1 VAVSPSQMDA
11 TGMVHEEEEE
21 STQKKPSERGQ
32 KVRKH
37 LKKFSQ
43 LFKGG
48 AGDFSHEPLEN
59 SYDESDGDDGYGTIS
74 DSPKGKC
81 GTGLFSK

>member
-1 VAVSPSQMDA
+1 
-11 TGMVHEEEEE
+11 MVHEEEEE
-21 STQKKPSERGQ
+21 PSQKKSSERGK

-48 AGDFSHEPLEN
+48 ASDFSHEPLEN

-74 DSPKGKC
+74 DSPKGIRR
-81 GTGLFSK
+81 TGFFSKYIINLI